1 MLFGWTWYN
10 SSVFRFSSTIGEIHK
25 RAQGRG
31 DMARRTSKTA
41 NDNGA
46 LERATANKLI
56 YENDVRIR
64 LPRVV
69 YAVVLK

>member
-1 MLFGWTWYN
+1 MLFGWTWCN
-10 SSVFRFSSTIGEIHK
+10 SSVFRFSSTRGEIYK

>member
-1 MLFGWTWYN
+1 MLFGWTWCN
-10 SSVFRFSSTIGEIHK
+10 SSVFRFSSTRGEIYK

-31 DMARRTSKTA
+31 DMAQRTSKTA